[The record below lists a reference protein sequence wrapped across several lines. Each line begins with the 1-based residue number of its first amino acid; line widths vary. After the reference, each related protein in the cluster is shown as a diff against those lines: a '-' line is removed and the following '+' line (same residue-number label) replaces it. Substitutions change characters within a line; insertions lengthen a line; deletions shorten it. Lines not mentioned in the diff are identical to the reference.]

1 MRNST
6 AIVILVLLS
15 APLLEARQ
23 VGNTTAAPVPQN
35 PQDTRP
41 PRDPKQPKDSGTAR
55 IRGRVI
61 GGEAGA
67 PLRRATVQ
75 LSGEGTEGPRSA
87 ITDDNGRYEF
97 KDLSAGRMRLT
108 ASKGGYVEV
117 QYGQRRP
124 QQSGRPIDLGSGQ
137 TIEADFN
144 LPRGGVLTGRITD
157 EIGEPAVG
165 ASVRAERWQYTGGK
179 RQLQSRGGA
188 ATDDMGRFRIY
199 GLAAGDYY
207 VTATM
212 DAPFTVGAS
221 DSRVGS
227 CKTFYPGTARQ
238 AEAHRLRVTAGG
250 ENAAVNF
257 AIQATRTVQ
266 VSGSVLDSNGHPA
279 PIGIVSAMPGDGTWG
294 GPSVAGIIRPD
305 GTFTLSGLNAG
316 DYILFAQTGLG
327 SGPADAE
334 MATSP
339 ISVGTE
345 DLSGLALTTAPPSQV
360 KGHIIFD
367 GAAPA
372 EATPSLF
379 FFGTRPLVQT
389 SMMFGD
395 GGPLTA
401 KPDWTFEGYLRISP
415 SLIVGGDMRQKWTVK
430 AVLQDGVDVTDAGIQ
445 FKPGETVDNIQVV
458 LSDRTTVV
466 TGAVTTEKNLPTAD
480 YVVLLFPDDSAKWA
494 QEWRYVRTERPNQQG
509 RFEVKGLPPGR
520 YLGVALADL
529 EDGQASDP
537 EYLEQMRRSA
547 TAFDLGDGEHKI
559 LALNLVTDRY

>member
-1 MRNST
+1 MLRT
-6 AIVILVLLS
+6 AIVIVVLLS
-15 APLLEARQ
+15 AASLGARQ
-23 VGNTTAAPVPQN
+23 AVTGATSPQPHN
-35 PQDTRP
+35 PQDSNP

-61 GGEAGA
+61 GGEAGT

-75 LSGEGTEGPRSA
+75 LSGEGTEEPRSA

-97 KDLSAGRMRLT
+97 KGLSAGRIRLT

-124 QQSGRPIDLGSGQ
+124 KQSGRPIDLGSGQ

-144 LPRGGVLTGRITD
+144 LPRGGVLAGRITD

-165 ASVRAERWQYTGGK
+165 ASVNAERWQYTAGGK
-179 RQLQSRGGA
+179 RQLQSSGGA
-188 ATDDMGRFRIY
+188 TTDDMGRFRIY
-199 GLAAGDYY
+199 GLPAGDYY
-207 VTATM
+207 VSATTGE
-212 DAPFTVGAS
+212 AFTVGVS
-221 DSRVGS
+221 DSRVGT

-238 AEAHRLRVTAGG
+238 AEAQRLRVTAGG

-257 AIQATRTVQ
+257 AIQTTRTVQ

-279 PIGIVSAMPGDGTWG
+279 PMGFVSAMPGDRTVG
-294 GPSVAGIIRPD
+294 GPSVAGIIKPD

-316 DYILFAQTGLG
+316 DYILFAQAGLG

-360 KGHIIFD
+360 KGQIIFD

-372 EATPSLF
+372 EATPSHF
-379 FFGTRPLVQT
+379 FLGTRPLIQT

-395 GGPLTA
+395 GGPLTT
-401 KPDWTFEGYLRISP
+401 KSDWTFEGYLRISP

-445 FKPGETVDNIQVV
+445 FKPGDTVDNVQVV
-458 LSDRTTVV
+458 LSDRMTVV

-509 RFEVKGLPPGR
+509 RFEVKGLPSGR
-520 YLGVALADL
+520 YLGVALSDL

-547 TAFDLGDGEHKI
+547 TAFDLGDGEHKT
-559 LALNLVTDRY
+559 LALNLVTDRD

>member
-1 MRNST
+1 MLRT
-6 AIVILVLLS
+6 AIVIVVLLS
-15 APLLEARQ
+15 TASLGARQ
-23 VGNTTAAPVPQN
+23 AVTGATSPQPHN
-35 PQDTRP
+35 PQDSTP

-61 GGEAGA
+61 GGEAGT

-97 KDLSAGRMRLT
+97 KDVSAGRIRLT

-144 LPRGGVLTGRITD
+144 LARGGVLAGRITD

-165 ASVRAERWQYTGGK
+165 ASVNAERWRYAAGGK
-179 RQLQSRGGA
+179 RQLQSSGGA
-188 ATDDMGRFRIY
+188 TTDDMGRFRIY
-199 GLAAGDYY
+199 GLPAGDYY
-207 VTATM
+207 ISASTGEA
-212 DAPFTVGAS
+212 FSVGVS
-221 DSRVGS
+221 DSRVGT

-238 AEAHRLRVTAGG
+238 AEAQRLRVSAGG

-257 AIQATRTVQ
+257 AIQTTRTVQ
-266 VSGSVLDSNGHPA
+266 VSGSVLDSEGHPA
-279 PIGIVSAMPGDGTWG
+279 PIGVVSAMVGDGTMG
-294 GPSVAGIIRPD
+294 GPSVAGMIKPD
-305 GTFTLSGLNAG
+305 GTFTLSGLNPG

-327 SGPADAE
+327 SGPDAQ

-339 ISVGTE
+339 ISVGAE

-360 KGHIIFD
+360 KGQIIFD
-367 GAAPA
+367 GAAPP

-395 GGPLTA
+395 GGPLTT

-445 FKPGETVDNIQVV
+445 FKPGETVDNVQVV

-466 TGAVTTEKNLPTAD
+466 TGAVTTEKNLPTAE
-480 YVVLLFPDDSAKWA
+480 YVVLVFSDDSAKWA

-520 YLGVALADL
+520 YLGVALSDL

-547 TAFDLGDGEHKI
+547 TAFDLGDGEHKT
-559 LALNLVTDRY
+559 LALNLVTDRD

>member
-1 MRNST
+1 MRHA
-6 AIVILVLLS
+6 AIVIIAFLS
-15 APLLEARQ
+15 AASLDARQ
-23 VGNTTAAPVPQN
+23 ATTGAVAPVPQN

-41 PRDPKQPKDSGTAR
+41 PRDPKQLKDSGTAR

-61 GGEAGA
+61 GGEAGT
-67 PLRRATVQ
+67 PLRRATVL
-75 LSGEGTEGPRSA
+75 LSGEGTDGPRSA
-87 ITDDNGRYEF
+87 ITDDNGRYDF
-97 KDLSAGRMRLT
+97 KDLSAGRIRLT

-165 ASVRAERWQYTGGK
+165 ASVHAERWQYAGGK

-212 DAPFTVGAS
+212 DAPFSVGAS

-257 AIQATRTVQ
+257 AVQTTRTVQ

-279 PIGIVSAMPGDGTWG
+279 PIGFVSAMAGDWTMG
-294 GPSVAGIIRPD
+294 GPSVAGIIKPD

-316 DYILFAQTGLG
+316 DYILFAQAGLG
-327 SGPADAE
+327 SGPADVE

-339 ISVGTE
+339 ISVATE

-360 KGHIIFD
+360 KGQIIFD

-379 FFGTRPLVQT
+379 FLGTRPLVQT

-395 GGPLTA
+395 GGPLNT

-445 FKPGETVDNIQVV
+445 FKPGEAVDNIQVV

-520 YLGVALADL
+520 YLGVALDDL

-547 TAFDLGDGEHKI
+547 TAFDLGDGEQKT
-559 LALNLVTDRY
+559 LALKIVTDHD